1 MKSSGK
7 SYLTIKDWN
16 CDLNAI
22 FDVQSYLSKFEDCF
36 KSEFLSKSNAIQ
48 IYVYFPFL
56 KVTTETLREFIQR
69 AKRKPRF
76 QVKKFSHGWGRYA
89 RWRWGHVEVQVIRAE
104 VNAISR
110 N

>member
-76 QVKKFSHGWGRYA
+76 QVKKFSNGWGTLKV
-89 RWRWGHVEVQVIRAE
+89 GHVEVQVIRAE